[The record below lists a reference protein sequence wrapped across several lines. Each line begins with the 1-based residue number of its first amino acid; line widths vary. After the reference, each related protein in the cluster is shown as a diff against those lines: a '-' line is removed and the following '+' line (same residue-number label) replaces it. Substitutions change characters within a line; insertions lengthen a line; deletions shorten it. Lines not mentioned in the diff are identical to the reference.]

1 LPHGTATRGTG
12 LLAHYC
18 HRVGEDTNRRARG
31 NSLPCACG
39 TGHRRGATRRR
50 CAHPLVDALAGEGA
64 RGGAAIP
71 PPAATAV
78 AVSSPSRVTEKERGG
93 EKELGSGPRDHDTA
107 MAPPPDPTARRQE
120 RSRRC
125 TGLCRPRKSK
135 ERKKRRASGWT
146 GSGGGVP
153 RWRRRQRGPVAMGG
167 RRRAAQ
173 IGKGRRENKL
183 GLGTD
188 RCRF

>member
-1 LPHGTATRGTG
+1 MPHGTATRGAG
-12 LLAHYC
+12 LPAHYC
-18 HRVGEDTNRRARG
+18 RRVGEDTNRRARG

-39 TGHRRGATRRR
+39 TGHRCGATRWR

-78 AVSSPSRVTEKERGG
+78 AVSSQSRVTEKERGG
-93 EKELGSGPRDHDTA
+93 EKELGSGPRDHGTA

-120 RSRRC
+120 RSRWC
-125 TGLCRPRKSK
+125 TGLCRPRKCK
-135 ERKKRRASGWT
+135 ERKKRRAGGWT

-153 RWRRRQRGPVAMGG
+153 SRRRRQRWLVAMGG

-173 IGKGRRENKL
+173 EAKRRRNVL
-183 GLGTD
+183 G
-188 RCRF
+188 F